1 MDSVALLDIVTT
13 LFFSGA
19 LLYALKYAAVTRD
32 RQSAFFLVCAMG
44 VYLLVGISNI
54 LEHAGITDYFDRYED
69 HLEILFIPFFLFFL
83 FSRQMFME
91 LNRRMAAE
99 EGMRQLNLDL
109 ERRVLERT
117 SQLDAANH
125 ALEASNQDLESFCY
139 SVSHDLRTP
148 LRSIAGY
155 SSILA
160 GEYGGALDEKGVEYL
175 GRMGRSAAVMG
186 ELIDA
191 LLELSRVARRDM
203 QMTPVDLSAA
213 CRSIGLQLQE
223 AHPDRSVE
231 FHIHDGIWATADP
244 VFIRQVLQ
252 NLLENA
258 WKYTAPVPAPVVEF
272 GRREI
277 DGETVYVVRDNGVG
291 FNMDYANKLFLPF
304 QRLHAADEFE
314 GTGIGLATVQR
325 IIGRHGGRIWAEGKV
340 GEGAAFFFTLG
351 E

>member
-1 MDSVALLDIVTT
+1 MDSVALIDIVTT
-13 LFFSGA
+13 LFFAGA
-19 LLYALKYAAVTRD
+19 LFYALMYASGTSD

-44 VYLLVGISNI
+44 VYVLVGISNI
-54 LEHAGITDYFDRYED
+54 LEHAGITAYFDRYED

-83 FSRQMFME
+83 FSRQMFLE

-99 EGMRQLNLDL
+99 EGVRQLNLDL

-117 SQLDAANH
+117 SELDTANH

-160 GEYGGALDEKGVEYL
+160 GEYGESLDERGRHYL

-191 LLELSRVARRDM
+191 LLELSRVARREM
-203 QMTPVDLSAA
+203 QLTRIDLSAA
-213 CRSIGLQLQE
+213 CSSIASQLKE
-223 AHPDRSVE
+223 AHPDRSVKL
-231 FHIHDGIWATADP
+231 HIQEDIWVAADS
-244 VFIRQVLQ
+244 VLILQVLQ

-258 WKYTAPVPAPVVEF
+258 WKYTAPVSTPVIEF

-277 DGETVYVVRDNGVG
+277 DGETVYFVRDNGVG
-291 FNMDYANKLFLPF
+291 FNMEYANKLFLPF
-304 QRLHAADEFE
+304 QRLHAATEFE

-325 IIGRHGGRIWAEGKV
+325 IIGRHGGRVWAEGKV
-340 GEGAAFFFTLG
+340 GDGSAFFFTLG